1 MAIRSHK
8 LGPGSLVF
16 GETGTE
22 QEFASQLRSCSLTP
36 DVEEEDPIPVLS
48 GEEIA
53 GDEDYAWTIS
63 GTILDDYTMDS
74 LAVWA
79 HENKGTVLPF
89 EFIPNAD
96 ADGAMSWKG
105 TAKIRP
111 IAHGGD
117 VKARNE
123 NDFEF
128 KVIGEP
134 TPAVV
139 S

>member
-1 MAIRSHK
+1 MPIQSHK
-8 LGPGSLVF
+8 LGPGSLTF
-16 GETGTE
+16 GEVASA

-36 DVEEEDPIPVLS
+36 DTEEEDPIYVLS
-48 GEEIA
+48 GETID
-53 GDEDYAWTIS
+53 GDETYTYTI
-63 GTILDDYTMDS
+63 GGAILDGYTMDS

-79 HENKGTVLPF
+79 HQNKGTVLPF

-96 ADGAMSWKG
+96 VTGAMKWSG
-105 TAKIRP
+105 NAKIRP

-117 VKARNE
+117 VKSRNE

-134 TPAVV
+134 TPAAVV
-139 S
+139 

>member
-1 MAIRSHK
+1 MAINSHK

-16 GETGTE
+16 GETASQ
-22 QEFASQLRSCSLTP
+22 QEFASQCRSVVLTP
-36 DVEEEDPIPVLS
+36 ETEEEDPIPVLS
-48 GEEIA
+48 GEELA
-53 GDEDYAWTIS
+53 GDETYTWTIS
-63 GTILDDYTMDS
+63 GTILDGYTMQA

-79 HENKGTVLPF
+79 HEHKGEEMPF

-96 ADGAMSWKG
+96 VTGAMSWTG

-117 VKARNE
+117 VKTRNE

-128 KVIGEP
+128 KVVGEP
-134 TPAVV
+134 TPAAVA
-139 S
+139 